1 MKQLLIFTF
10 FFILLFKSFAQI
22 EVGNKAPEL
31 KMKELYNNYN
41 ELKFPL
47 LANLQGKVVVLDFWS
62 TWCKPCV
69 NAFPKLNELNHNY
82 KNQVQFIAISDDPKE
97 KLENFLNK
105 VNIDIIVACD
115 ENTND
120 FKSYQVVS
128 RPQIFII
135 NKKGNIVFSGSGG
148 EFNETIL
155 NEVIA
160 TDTFISKSQ
169 IRYLDIISDAGFTA
183 GEDPLY
189 NAMAMMRSNNK
200 TKQYLINYFIIRPS
214 FDNEKSYGYK
224 NYQNGYIG
232 ITYTGGRLEDIFS
245 YFYKLQSSVWIKN
258 NTEHSLHYDIVY
270 YRKINSMDAAN
281 EEILKHLFEDLSI
294 RFDTLSNEQTVYSIS
309 LKQGND
315 NIKTSD
321 ELNAAII
328 NAYTSIEEY
337 IKSFEEKANALCVI
351 DSSLKNRL
359 IFNQEM
365 DGNKLYDAS
374 VDDVKK
380 FLEKMGVIFEQR
392 NQRIT
397 YYQINN
403 K

>member
-1 MKQLLIFTF
+1 
-10 FFILLFKSFAQI
+10 
-22 EVGNKAPEL
+22 
-31 KMKELYNNYN
+31 
-41 ELKFPL
+41 
-47 LANLQGKVVVLDFWS
+47 
-62 TWCKPCV
+62 
-69 NAFPKLNELNHNY
+69 
-82 KNQVQFIAISDDPKE
+82 
-97 KLENFLNK
+97 
-105 VNIDIIVACD
+105 
-115 ENTND
+115 
-120 FKSYQVVS
+120 
-128 RPQIFII
+128 
-135 NKKGNIVFSGSGG
+135 
-148 EFNETIL
+148 
-155 NEVIA
+155 
-160 TDTFISKSQ
+160 
-169 IRYLDIISDAGFTA
+169 
-183 GEDPLY
+183 
-189 NAMAMMRSNNK
+189 MAEMRSYNK

-351 DSSLKNRL
+351 DSSLQNRL

-380 FLEKMGVIFEQR
+380 FLEKMGIVLEQR
-392 NQRIT
+392 KQRIT

>member
-1 MKQLLIFTF
+1 MKQILIFAL
-10 FFILLFKSFAQI
+10 FFILSFTGFAQI
-22 EVGNKAPEL
+22 KVGSKAPEL
-31 KMKELYNNYN
+31 QVKELYNNYN
-41 ELKFPL
+41 ELKHPL
-47 LANLQGKVVVLDFWS
+47 LANLEGKVVVLDFWS

-69 NAFPKLNELNHNY
+69 NAFPKLNELHDIY
-82 KNQVQFIAISDDPKE
+82 KNQAQFIAISDDPKE
-97 KLENFLNK
+97 KLETFLNK
-105 VNIDIIVACD
+105 VSIDIIVACD
-115 ENTND
+115 ENKND
-120 FKSYQVVS
+120 FKNYQVAS

-135 NKKGNIVFSGSGG
+135 NKKGYIVYTGG
-148 EFNETIL
+148 VINETIL

-160 TDTFISKSQ
+160 TDTFISKPQ
-169 IRYLDIISDAGFTA
+169 ISFLDIISDAGFA
-183 GEDPLY
+183 GGEDPLF

-200 TKQYLINYFIIRPS
+200 PKQYLINYFIIRPS
-214 FDNEKSYGYK
+214 FDTEKSYGFK

-245 YFYKLQSSVWIKN
+245 YFYKLQSPVWVKN
-258 NTEHSLHYDIVY
+258 NTKHSLNYDIVY
-270 YRKINSMDAAN
+270 YRKIKNRDAAN

-294 RFDTLSNEQTVYSIS
+294 RFDTLTKEQIVYLVS
-309 LKQGND
+309 LKQGNE

-337 IKSFEEKANALCVI
+337 IKAFEEKAEVLCLI
-351 DSSLKNRL
+351 DSSLQNRL

-365 DGNKLYDAS
+365 DWNKLYDAS
-374 VDDVKK
+374 SDDVKK
-380 FLEKMGVIFEQR
+380 FLEKMGLIFEQR
-392 NQRIT
+392 NKRIT